1 MPSEKVTHGRWVEQ
15 DYERDQV
22 GKNITD
28 LLLLKIRSNV
38 LRRVSDGSENSL
50 VETMAHLI
58 EASLYQLPIEYD
70 VEVIRGVHLVL
81 ILQVIVMIIVLL
93 NILAFYLIVNFLI
106 NIGSNFI
113 LSGLIQEESIK
124 YYMPIIK
131 AKIPFHHESVE
142 EVEEFVH
149 SLMTLQVRSS

>member
-1 MPSEKVTHGRWVEQ
+1 
-15 DYERDQV
+15 
-22 GKNITD
+22 
-28 LLLLKIRSNV
+28 
-38 LRRVSDGSENSL
+38 
-50 VETMAHLI
+50 
-58 EASLYQLPIEYD
+58 
-70 VEVIRGVHLVL
+70 
-81 ILQVIVMIIVLL
+81 MIIVLL

-149 SLMTLQVRSS
+149 SLMTLQVRSSRRQNYYRVMTFFVHNYIF